1 MTSHVELPTRDDL
14 VARLT
19 RYQDLLDEA
28 LRGGPAR
35 YLAAFRESP
44 PGVGVH
50 EIDGDTVVLRVNP
63 EELRI
68 LGYREDEM
76 VGHPVLGFIVMQE
89 ASQRAIEQKMKG
101 TRDLKPFVRTFRGAD
116 GRALPMMLLDRLL
129 KDSRGEV
136 IGLRTAMTEARF
148 RE

>member
-1 MTSHVELPTRDDL
+1 MTQHVELSTRDEL
-14 VARLT
+14 AARLT
-19 RYQDLLDEA
+19 HYQDALDAAQREGA
-28 LRGGPAR
+28 AR

-50 EIDGDTVVLRVNP
+50 EIDAESVVLRVNP

-68 LGYREDEM
+68 LGYRESEM
-76 VGHPVLGFIVMQE
+76 VGHPVLEFIVMQE

-101 TRDLKPFVRTFRGAD
+101 SRDLKPFVRTFRRAD
-116 GRALPMMLLDRLL
+116 GGALPLILLDRLL
-129 KDSRGEV
+129 KDPRGEV
-136 IGLRTAMTEARF
+136 IGIRTAMTEARF

>member
-1 MTSHVELPTRDDL
+1 MTPHVELPTRDEL

-19 RYQDLLDEA
+19 HYQDLLDGA
-28 LRGGPAR
+28 QRDGAAR

-50 EIDGDTVVLRVNP
+50 EIDPDTVVLRVNP

-76 VGHPVLGFIVMQE
+76 VGHPVLEFIVMHE
-89 ASQRAIEQKMKG
+89 ASKRAIEQKMKG
-101 TRDLKPFVRTFRGAD
+101 SRDLKPFVRTFRRAD
-116 GRALPMMLLDRLL
+116 GGALPLMLLDRML

-136 IGLRTAMTEARF
+136 IGLRTVMTEARF

>member
-1 MTSHVELPTRDDL
+1 MRRHVELPTRDEV
-14 VARLT
+14 VAHLT
-19 RYQDLLDEA
+19 HYQDALDA
-28 LRGGPAR
+28 AHLGGAAR

-50 EIDGDTVVLRVNP
+50 EIDADTVVLRVNP

-68 LGYREDEM
+68 LGYRESEM
-76 VGHPVLGFIVMQE
+76 VGRPVLEFIVMQE

-101 TRDLKPFVRTFRGAD
+101 SKDLKPFVRTFRRSD
-116 GRALPMMLLDRLL
+116 GGALPLMLLDRLL
-129 KDSRGEV
+129 KDPRGEV
-136 IGLRTAMTEARF
+136 IGLRTVMTEARF